1 MSPGFHTKVKK
12 PALAASP
19 TGTLVPTLG
28 GQWAFDPADLPPSLD
43 LSALASDLADA
54 TLALGE
60 LNGIGRTLPNPYLL
74 IAPLQAKEA
83 LTSSSMEGTYATATQ
98 LLLYD
103 AGLDQTATAEAREV
117 SNYARALREA
127 IDSLRTLPLCLR
139 TIRKAHETL
148 LGGLG
153 RGRGGHTGHGEFL
166 GQQNWI
172 GARSIEGARYIPPP
186 PQQARE
192 RMHALEGYIQ
202 RDDRA
207 GMPALVDA
215 ALIHYQ
221 FETIHPFLDGN
232 GRVGRILIPLF
243 LFERGTI
250 RQPLLYL
257 SPYLERHKDEY
268 IDRMFEVSR
277 VGDWAGWI
285 GFFLRVVRE
294 SCVETVAI
302 ADRLL
307 ALQASYRAKLS
318 GAGRS
323 SLPLAIVDHL
333 FQHPIV
339 SVPQVQS
346 LLGTTYPSA
355 QKNLWIVEEAGIVE
369 HVEGTSHPRYFRAND
384 ILNIISDA
392 G

>member
-1 MSPGFHTKVKK
+1 MKK
-12 PALAASP
+12 SLLALSP
-19 TGTLVPTLG
+19 TGVLVPTLA
-28 GQWAFDPADLPPSLD
+28 GQWAFDPADLPPALD
-43 LSALASDLADA
+43 NNVIIQSFAEA

-83 LTSSSMEGTYATATQ
+83 LTSSSMEGTFTTAAE
-98 LLLYD
+98 LLLLD
-103 AGLDQTATAEAREV
+103 AGLDQPSTTAEAREV
-117 SNYARALREA
+117 RNYARALREA
-127 IDSLRTLPLCLR
+127 IDSLNRLPLCLR
-139 TIRKAHETL
+139 TIRDAHATL

-153 RGRGGHTGHGEFL
+153 RGRGGYAKAGEFRD
-166 GQQNWI
+166 QQNWI
-172 GARSIEGARYIPPP
+172 GSRSIQGARYIPPP

-192 RMHALEGYIQ
+192 RMHALESYIQ
-202 RDDRA
+202 REDRA
-207 GMPALVDA
+207 AMPPLIDA

-221 FETIHPFLDGN
+221 FETIHPFPDGN

-277 VGDWAGWI
+277 RGDWAGWI
-285 GFFLRVVRE
+285 AFFLRVVRD
-294 SCVETVAI
+294 SCIETIAV

-307 ALQASYRAKLS
+307 ALQAAYRARLS

-339 SVPQVQS
+339 SIPQLQER
-346 LLGTTYPSA
+346 LGTTYVSA
-355 QKNLWIVEEAGIVE
+355 QKNLGIVEEAGIVE
-369 HVEGTSHPRYFRAND
+369 PVEGTSHPRYFRAND

-392 G
+392 T